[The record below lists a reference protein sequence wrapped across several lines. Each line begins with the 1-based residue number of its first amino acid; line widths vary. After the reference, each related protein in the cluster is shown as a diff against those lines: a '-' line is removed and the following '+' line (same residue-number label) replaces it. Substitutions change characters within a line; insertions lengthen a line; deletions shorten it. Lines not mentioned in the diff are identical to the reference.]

1 MRYFRFLGV
10 PELNRT
16 DGRTAMRI
24 GEGAGYQGAWLQPA
38 VDLASSGNLDFLTL
52 ECLAERTVSLGNL
65 ERRSNPDQGFDP
77 NLRRRLQAL
86 LGPCLAAGTKLVTSM
101 GAANPASAGDL
112 AMAVA
117 NEMGI
122 KRLRIAVVTGDDVL
136 SEIKDRD
143 YELLDE
149 GGDLASIKDR
159 IVSAN
164 AYIGAQPVV
173 DALEAGADLVLTG
186 RVADPSLHVACMR
199 HRFGWGESE
208 WPILGAGTAV
218 AHLLECGPQV
228 TGGYFADPGF
238 KDVPA
243 LDNIGSP
250 IAEVFPDG
258 SAVITKLPGTGGTV
272 TRATCIEQLLYEVH
286 DPGNYITPDVI
297 ADFTGMEM
305 EEDGLDRVKVWGAT
319 GRPATDTLKVSV
331 GYLDGYVGEGQISY
345 AGAGC
350 VSRARLAGEIIQR
363 RLEAAGL
370 PLQDV
375 KIELIGVDAILG
387 RQRSAGRTEPAE
399 VRLRVAGR
407 STDRDAAEAIGRE
420 VEGLWIAGPYGG
432 TGATRDVREVLSI
445 ASILLP
451 RTRVRPEVNI
461 LEP

>member
-1 MRYFRFLGV
+1 M
-10 PELNRT
+10 NRS
-16 DGRTAMRI
+16 DGRTPIRI

-38 VDLASSGNLDFLTL
+38 VDLANSGNLDYLAL
-52 ECLAERTVSLGNL
+52 ECLAERTVSLANL
-65 ERRSNPDQGFDP
+65 ERRENPELGYDP
-77 NLRRRLQAL
+77 NLRRRLEAL
-86 LGPCLAAGTKLVTSM
+86 LAPCLAAGTKIVTSM
-101 GAANPASAGDL
+101 GGANPEAAGDL
-112 AMAVA
+112 AVVVSRKL
-117 NEMGI
+117 GI
-122 KRLRIAVVTGDDVL
+122 DRLRVAVVTGDDVL
-136 SEIKDRD
+136 SVIKDGD
-143 YELLDE
+143 HDLLD
-149 GGDLASIKDR
+149 GGGALSDIRDR
-159 IVSAN
+159 VVSAN

-208 WPILGAGTAV
+208 WAVLGAGTAV

-238 KDVPA
+238 KEVPA

-258 SAVITKLPGTGGTV
+258 SAVITKLSESGGTV

-297 ADFTGMEM
+297 ADFTGMDM
-305 EEDGLDRVKVWGAT
+305 EEVGPDRVRVWGAT
-319 GRPATDTLKVSV
+319 GRPATDSLKVSV
-331 GYLDGYVGEGQISY
+331 GYVDGYVGEGQISY
-345 AGAGC
+345 AGEGC

-370 PLQDV
+370 PLRGL

-387 RQRSAGRTEPAE
+387 RRRSAGQPEPAE

-407 STDRDAAEAIGRE
+407 SMDRDAAEAVGRE

-432 TGATRDVREVLSI
+432 TGATRQVQEVLSI
-445 ASILLP
+445 ASILMP
-451 RTRVRPEVNI
+451 RGLVRPEVNL
-461 LEP
+461 LEV